1 MNFIMCPK
9 KWQKQSLHLKCT
21 WNDEDY
27 SCISPSGEEVYQC
40 PMYIHYHPEEVSEFE
55 KYWDEWAKQKKLE
68 GVKK

>member
-1 MNFIMCPK
+1 MDDYVRFC
-9 KWQKQSLHLKCT
+9 LKCT

-27 SCISPSGEEVYQC
+27 GCISPSGEEVYQC

-68 GVKK
+68 EGEIQC